1 MCVSLADGHVWPAHS
16 SRVDEFATCFA
27 PRVRSFPELR
37 VSSHAKQGWAC
48 APFGNACPVDQVVSV
63 QVARDQVIGGCMD
76 DDIGVVAAGLPV
88 GDRQYQGAT
97 KLVVGGAQ
105 DAQMGEGGPQS

>member
-1 MCVSLADGHVWPAHS
+1 
-16 SRVDEFATCFA
+16 
-27 PRVRSFPELR
+27 
-37 VSSHAKQGWAC
+37 
-48 APFGNACPVDQVVSV
+48 
-63 QVARDQVIGGCMD
+63 MD

-105 DAQMGEGGPQS
+105 DAQMGEGAPAKLLVMFADRDMVRPGSTLVTKWRASDAGWATLSAVRLTSLVVRRPWFSFFDIAIVTLRDAGGAQQDHGYA